1 MTMDILIKAM
11 AQNGDVRIIAAET
24 TDLVR
29 EAASVH
35 GTSPTATAAFGRM
48 LTAGSIMGSM
58 LKNREDSIT
67 LQIDG
72 GGPAKGI
79 LVTGR
84 TNGFVK
90 GYIVDPEAD
99 LPLNAKGKLDVG
111 GLIGKEGN
119 LTVIMDQGLKEPYVS
134 SVPIYTGEIA
144 EDLAYYYTTSEQL
157 PSAVS
162 LGVLVDTDGSVK
174 KAGGFMIQ
182 MMPGANE
189 HIADIIMYRLE
200 EIPSLTTMLSDG
212 KSIKDIILYIFE
224 DMGLEVHEEKVPA
237 LYCDCSRVSVEKALI
252 SIGMEELRKICD
264 DGKDEELV
272 CHFCNTTY
280 SFTNSDLKT
289 LISELESGK

>member
-1 MTMDILIKAM
+1 MDIMIKAM

-24 TDLVR
+24 TDLVG
-29 EAASVH
+29 EAARVH

-67 LQIDG
+67 IQIDG
-72 GGPAKGI
+72 GGPARGI

-84 TNGFVK
+84 TNGLVK

-99 LPLNAKGKLDVG
+99 LPLNEKGKLDVG

-119 LTVIMDQGLKEPYVS
+119 LTVIMDQGLREPYVS

-144 EDLAYYYTTSEQL
+144 EDLAFYYTTSEQL

-212 KSIKDIILYIFE
+212 KSIKDIISYIFE
-224 DMGLEVHEEKVPA
+224 DMGLEIHEEKVPA
-237 LYCDCSRVSVEKALI
+237 LYCDCSRASVEKALI
-252 SIGMEELRKICD
+252 SIGTEELRKICD

-280 SFTNSDLKT
+280 TFTNSDLKK

>member
-1 MTMDILIKAM
+1 
-11 AQNGDVRIIAAET
+11 
-24 TDLVR
+24 
-29 EAASVH
+29 
-35 GTSPTATAAFGRM
+35 M

-237 LYCDCSRVSVEKALI
+237 LYCDCSRASVEKALI

>member
-1 MTMDILIKAM
+1 MDILIKAM

-24 TDLVR
+24 TDLVG
-29 EAASVH
+29 EAARVH

-67 LQIDG
+67 IQIDG

-84 TNGFVK
+84 TNGLVK
-90 GYIVDPEAD
+90 GYIVNPEAD
-99 LPLNAKGKLDVG
+99 LPLNQSGKLDVG
-111 GLIGKEGN
+111 GLVGKDGN
-119 LTVIMDQGLKEPYVS
+119 LTVIMDQGLREPYVS

-162 LGVLVDTDGSVK
+162 LGVLVDTDGSVM

-212 KSIKDIILYIFE
+212 RSIKDIISYIFE
-224 DMGLEVHEEKVPA
+224 DMGLEIHEEKVPS
-237 LYCDCSRVSVEKALI
+237 LYCDCSRASVEKALI
-252 SIGMEELRKICD
+252 SIGTEELRKICD

-289 LISELESGK
+289 LILELESGK

>member
-1 MTMDILIKAM
+1 MDILIKAM

-24 TDLVR
+24 TDMVS
-29 EAASVH
+29 EAARVH

-72 GGPAKGI
+72 GGPARGI

-84 TNGFVK
+84 TNGLVK

-99 LPLNAKGKLDVG
+99 LPLNQKGKLDVG
-111 GLIGKEGN
+111 GLVGKEGN
-119 LTVIMDQGLKEPYVS
+119 LTVIMDQGLKDPYVS

-224 DMGLEVHEEKVPA
+224 DMGLEIHEEKVPA
-237 LYCDCSRVSVEKALI
+237 LYCDCSRASVEKALI

-264 DGKDEELV
+264 DGKDEQLV

>member
-1 MTMDILIKAM
+1 MDIMIKAM

-24 TDLVR
+24 TDLVG
-29 EAASVH
+29 EATRVH

-67 LQIDG
+67 IQIDG

-84 TNGFVK
+84 TNGLVK

-99 LPLNAKGKLDVG
+99 LPLNEKGKLDVG

-119 LTVIMDQGLKEPYVS
+119 LTVIMDQGLREPYVS

-144 EDLAYYYTTSEQL
+144 EDLAFYYTTSEQL

-212 KSIKDIILYIFE
+212 KSIKDIISYIFE
-224 DMGLEVHEEKVPA
+224 DMGLEIHEEKVPA
-237 LYCDCSRVSVEKALI
+237 LYCDCSRASVEKALI
-252 SIGMEELRKICD
+252 SIGTEELRKICD

-280 SFTNSDLKT
+280 TFTNSDLKK

>member
-1 MTMDILIKAM
+1 MDIMIKAM

-24 TDLVR
+24 TDLVG
-29 EAASVH
+29 EATRVH

-67 LQIDG
+67 IQIDG
-72 GGPAKGI
+72 GGPARGI

-84 TNGFVK
+84 TNGLVK

-99 LPLNAKGKLDVG
+99 LPLNEKGKLDVG

-119 LTVIMDQGLKEPYVS
+119 LTVIMDQGLREPYVS

-144 EDLAYYYTTSEQL
+144 EDLAFYYTTSEQL

-212 KSIKDIILYIFE
+212 KSIKDIISYIFE
-224 DMGLEVHEEKVPA
+224 DMGLEIHEEKVPA
-237 LYCDCSRVSVEKALI
+237 LYCDCSRASVEKALI
-252 SIGMEELRKICD
+252 SIGTEELRKICD

-280 SFTNSDLKT
+280 TFTNSDLKK

>member
-1 MTMDILIKAM
+1 MDILIKAM

-24 TDLVR
+24 TGMVS
-29 EAASVH
+29 EAARIH

-67 LQIDG
+67 IQIDG

-84 TNGFVK
+84 TNGLVK
-90 GYIVDPEAD
+90 GYIVNPEAD
-99 LPLNAKGKLDVG
+99 LPLNQKGKLDVG
-111 GLIGKEGN
+111 GLVGREGN
-119 LTVIMDQGLKEPYVS
+119 LTVIMDQGLREPYVS
-134 SVPIYTGEIA
+134 SVPLYTGEIA

-200 EIPSLTTMLSDG
+200 EIPSLTAMLSEG
-212 KSIKDIILYIFE
+212 KSIKDIISYIFE
-224 DMGLEVHEEKVPA
+224 DMGLEIHEEKVPA
-237 LYCDCSRVSVEKALI
+237 LYCDCSRASVEKALI
-252 SIGMEELRKICD
+252 SIGTEELRKICD

-280 SFTNSDLKT
+280 IFTNSDLKK

>member
-1 MTMDILIKAM
+1 
-11 AQNGDVRIIAAET
+11 
-24 TDLVR
+24 
-29 EAASVH
+29 
-35 GTSPTATAAFGRM
+35 
-48 LTAGSIMGSM
+48 
-58 LKNREDSIT
+58 
-67 LQIDG
+67 
-72 GGPAKGI
+72 
-79 LVTGR
+79 
-84 TNGFVK
+84 
-90 GYIVDPEAD
+90 
-99 LPLNAKGKLDVG
+99 
-111 GLIGKEGN
+111 
-119 LTVIMDQGLKEPYVS
+119 MDQGLKDPYVS

-224 DMGLEVHEEKVPA
+224 DMGLEIHEEKVPA
-237 LYCDCSRVSVEKALI
+237 LYCDCSRASVEKALI

-264 DGKDEELV
+264 DGKDEQLV

>member
-1 MTMDILIKAM
+1 MDILIKAM

-24 TDLVR
+24 TDLVG
-29 EAASVH
+29 EAARVH

-67 LQIDG
+67 MQIDG

-84 TNGFVK
+84 TNGLVK
-90 GYIVDPEAD
+90 GYIVNPEAD
-99 LPLNAKGKLDVG
+99 LPLTERGKLDVG
-111 GLIGKEGN
+111 GLVGRDGN
-119 LTVIMDQGLKEPYVS
+119 LTVIMDQGLREPYVS

-200 EIPSLTTMLSDG
+200 EIPSLTAMLSDG
-212 KSIKDIILYIFE
+212 RSIKDIISYIFE
-224 DMGLEVHEEKVPA
+224 DMGLEIHEEKVPA
-237 LYCDCSRVSVEKALI
+237 LYCDCSRASVEKALI
-252 SIGMEELRKICD
+252 SIGTEELRRICD

-280 SFTNSDLKT
+280 SFTNNDLKT
-289 LISELESGK
+289 LILELESGK

>member
-1 MTMDILIKAM
+1 MDIMIKAM

-24 TDLVR
+24 TDLVG
-29 EAASVH
+29 EAARVH

-67 LQIDG
+67 IQIDG

-84 TNGFVK
+84 TNGLVK

-99 LPLNAKGKLDVG
+99 LPLNEKGKLDVG

-119 LTVIMDQGLKEPYVS
+119 LTVIMDQGLREPYVS

-144 EDLAYYYTTSEQL
+144 EDLAFYYTTSEQL

-212 KSIKDIILYIFE
+212 KSIKDIISYIFE
-224 DMGLEVHEEKVPA
+224 DMGLEIHEEKVPA
-237 LYCDCSRVSVEKALI
+237 LYCDCSRASVEKALI
-252 SIGMEELRKICD
+252 SIGTEELRKICD

-280 SFTNSDLKT
+280 TFTNSDLKK

>member
-1 MTMDILIKAM
+1 MDIMIKAM

-24 TDLVR
+24 TDLVG
-29 EAASVH
+29 EAARVH

-67 LQIDG
+67 IQIDG

-84 TNGFVK
+84 TNGLVK

-99 LPLNAKGKLDVG
+99 LPLNEKGKLDVG

-119 LTVIMDQGLKEPYVS
+119 LTVIMDQGLREPYVS

-144 EDLAYYYTTSEQL
+144 EDLAFYYTTSEQL

-212 KSIKDIILYIFE
+212 KSIKDIISYIFE
-224 DMGLEVHEEKVPA
+224 DMGLEIHEEKVPA
-237 LYCDCSRVSVEKALI
+237 LYCDCSRASVEKALI
-252 SIGMEELRKICD
+252 SIGTEELRKICD

-280 SFTNSDLKT
+280 TFTNSDLKK
-289 LISELESGK
+289 LISELKSGK